1 MVSAITSSGEATKAC
16 VFGLPS
22 ARFAKFRL
30 NDVTIEFGRVLSG
43 SCRAHCPMHGP
54 QALAITVPP
63 ASSSDCKI
71 PSRSA
76 V

>member
-30 NDVTIEFGRVLSG
+30 NDVTIEFGRVVRLVP
-43 SCRAHCPMHGP
+43 RPLPDVRP
-54 QALAITVPP
+54 QVLAITVPF